1 MKTSIKT
8 LIATSLTAIVLSTAV
23 IVPTVS
29 ATEIAPIKKS
39 KVSSFRKISVKG
51 NVELTIVQGSR
62 SSVAYADDNYGSAKV
77 MQDGDNLK
85 ISSTSNELTKV
96 VVYVTD
102 IFRIQASENALVKT
116 DGKLNTQFLQIFLN
130 DNAHADIDTKTEG
143 LYTVIED
150 HADLKLSGSTND
162 HTLVMGDTQK
172 LTMDK
177 FAALKTHT
185 NSLEKAIETVVVAK

>member
-23 IVPTVS
+23 IVPSAS

-39 KVSSFRKISVKG
+39 KVSSFRRISVKG
-51 NVELTIVQGSR
+51 NVELTIVQGNR
-62 SSVAYADDNYGSAKV
+62 SSVTYADDNYGSAKV
-77 MQDGDNLK
+77 MQEGDNLK

-130 DNAHADIDTKTEG
+130 DNAHADINTKTEG

-177 FAALKTHT
+177 FAALNTHT
-185 NSLEKAIETVVVAK
+185 NNLEKAIETKVVAK